1 MKFPGMG
8 LLRPTIFLPFVLLVA
23 IALIF
28 VSHDMVSHSKAE
40 WDDRTLPLP
49 VQARAFVAKVRT
61 LAGRLRP
68 VPGILPS
75 HEQGT
80 ASAFDQETGSSMK
93 QEVWARD
100 AEMADPKL
108 AAEVCRT
115 KRASA
120 ALEYAYILPMQVRAL
135 LTTAELDEVKAVCSR
150 CLFGSLFKAVIQ
162 DPSYRFAHVRTG
174 DINSMSV

>member
-1 MKFPGMG
+1 MG
-8 LLRPTIFLPFVLLVA
+8 LLRPTIFLPFVLLAA

-80 ASAFDQETGSSMK
+80 ASAFVQETGSSMK

-120 ALEYAYILPMQVRAL
+120 ALEIHPANAGQSVAHDSGARRGQGRLLAL
-135 LTTAELDEVKAVCSR
+135 LVWLPLQGGDSR
-150 CLFGSLFKAVIQ
+150 
-162 DPSYRFAHVRTG
+162 P
-174 DINSMSV
+174 